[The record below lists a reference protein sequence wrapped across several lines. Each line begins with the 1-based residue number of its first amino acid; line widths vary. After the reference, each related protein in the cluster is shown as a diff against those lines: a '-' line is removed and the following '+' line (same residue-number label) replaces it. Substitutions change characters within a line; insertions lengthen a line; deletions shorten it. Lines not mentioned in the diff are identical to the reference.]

1 MEFLCGRGR
10 DQEPGRLDGTIVP
23 MPWPVFGFPTPSH
36 LPAQPPVVN
45 WRRRGQASAVVLGV
59 LIAHGWLIGPP
70 QRPLGRV
77 PTSTQAIQL
86 VTLPA
91 AEAPKPAPEVTPA
104 PAAEPA
110 PPRPRKAQ
118 PKTPTPPAEP
128 VTPPVPQP
136 PPDTPIDWAAG
147 PPPPD
152 PVAGSVVIP
161 NEGIEADPTAPT
173 PGTVAGQQEDNGGRP
188 PTYTTRRPDQ
198 ASFRLDYRVERG
210 DDAGHAQLSYEL
222 RTGGVFFAH
231 LVGEAKGKQLV
242 DQTSRGFF
250 NSSGFAPQRMTER
263 LRGVD
268 VSAVNFQRDQGVIT
282 FSSSTRAY
290 ALYPGTQDRIS
301 MILQLAAIAQAEP
314 GGLGPGQHIR
324 MQVAGLRGTADDWDF
339 EVVGD
344 EVVQPNGTP
353 IPVVH
358 LRREPTAPYDL
369 RVEVWLAR
377 EAGHLPVGLRYTPV
391 PGKFS
396 EAYWLSGALPA
407 PPPASAPARP

>member
-1 MEFLCGRGR
+1 MEILYGRRPGH
-10 DQEPGRLDGTIVP
+10 EPGGLDGTIVP
-23 MPWPVFGFPTPSH
+23 MPRPVFGFPTPSH
-36 LPAQPPVVN
+36 LPARPPAVD
-45 WRRRGQASAVVLGV
+45 WRRRGQAGVVVLGV
-59 LIAHGWLIGPP
+59 LVAHAWLIGPV
-70 QRPLGRV
+70 QRPPGRA
-77 PTSTQAIQL
+77 PASTQAIQL

-104 PAAEPA
+104 PAAPAAPVPPRKVPKA
-110 PPRPRKAQ
+110 PP
-118 PKTPTPPAEP
+118 PPAGP
-128 VTPPVPQP
+128 IAPPVPQP
-136 PPDTPIDWAAG
+136 PPDAPIDWAAG

-161 NEGIEADPTAPT
+161 NEGIEVESTAPT

-188 PTYTTRRPDQ
+188 PTYTTQRPEQ
-198 ASFRLDYRVERG
+198 SFRLDYRIERG
-210 DDAGHAQLSYEL
+210 DDAGTARLSYDL

-231 LVGEAKGKQLV
+231 LVGEVNGKTLV

-250 NSSGFAPQRMTER
+250 NSAGFAPQRMTER
-263 LRGVD
+263 KRGVD
-268 VSAVNFQRDQGVIT
+268 ASAINFQRDQGVIT
-282 FSSSTRAY
+282 FSSSTRAI

-301 MILQLAAIAQAEP
+301 MILQLAAIAQAQA
-314 GGLGPGQHIR
+314 GGLSGGQHIR

-358 LRREPTAPYDL
+358 LKREPTAPYDQ
-369 RVEVWLAR
+369 RVELWLAR
-377 EAGHLPVGLRYTPV
+377 EAGHLPVGIRYTPV

-396 EAYWLSGALPA
+396 ESFWLSSALPA
-407 PPPASAPARP
+407 PPPASAPTGP